1 MGNVARVMISGPE
14 DVRHLVAT
22 LTAVAG
28 AIAWCVTALG
38 VALAFVLALLADS
51 PTFTAACDPDELD
64 DARPSA
70 WREALLRPGWLV
82 STVLGLVLT
91 VVSVWLRR

>member
-1 MGNVARVMISGPE
+1 MGDVARVMISGPE

-38 VALAFVLALLADS
+38 VALAFVLALLAD
-51 PTFTAACDPDELD
+51 
-64 DARPSA
+64 
-70 WREALLRPGWLV
+70 
-82 STVLGLVLT
+82 
-91 VVSVWLRR
+91 